1 MAQGPP
7 QDVHGGAAM
16 TSRPARIYPASN
28 LEQTRGEDWRDSAE
42 CRDVELIPGDDPFFP
57 ERGQDYVRAAI
68 ICRSCPVIDACLK
81 DALARERMSD
91 RIDGYRGGMTP
102 DERRLVIKA
111 SRTPAERK
119 ILGRRAANFRKARER
134 AKEAADAD
142 R

>member
-1 MAQGPP
+1 MAARAP

-16 TSRPARIYPASN
+16 SRPARIFPASN

-42 CRDVELIPGDDPFFP
+42 CRDVELIAGDDPFYP

-68 ICRSCPVIDACLK
+68 ICGSCSVVDLCLK
-81 DALARERMSD
+81 DALTRERMSD

-102 DERRLVIKA
+102 DERRLVINA

-119 ILGRRAANFRKARER
+119 ILGRRAANFRKAKER
-134 AKEAADAD
+134 AKETADAD